1 MLHLRSAA
9 ALLACA
15 SALATSCT
23 QSSKGA
29 PPQDAP
35 PHGDAPPVIAAVTAS
50 ATVAHPGDH
59 VSLTVS
65 ASDPAAQ
72 PLAYAWSALPAG
84 CGTFSDAHGAA
95 TTLTLAAVGT
105 CSVTVAVTAG
115 GRSTVSGALAITV
128 LPAGGGGGVP
138 APMPRV
144 AHTYAFMY
152 AAGAVASTPVPA
164 LGRAV
169 VRWSR
174 AGDTAPWA
182 FSVNDGYDL
191 RLRDGAR
198 NVPADY
204 VIEASSDGGATW
216 PTTLVAV
223 TGNTYLTRAHVVD
236 LSGHDVVRM
245 RLTAPPR
252 NGGVTFYGTDLDV
265 HDARAG
271 TDDWWLVLGDSLTT
285 NVWHVHDSVKFGT
298 RIHARDPSRF
308 PVAHEGGVSG
318 ITIPAFLSTS
328 WTGSDG
334 RPIFARWMDDFPGRY
349 VVLAVGTNDCSAGT
363 PIDTMDQGFRQLVQ
377 LVVDAGKI
385 PVVPTLRWTYIN
397 ASTPARI
404 EAWNARLAQIC
415 ASFPTC
421 VPGPDTFT
429 RAAVQGFAGLQGDQ
443 THLNQAGITLTH
455 EDWDLWAM
463 AAVYA
468 AAP

>member
-1 MLHLRSAA
+1 MNKTAA
-9 ALLACA
+9 VVLLAG
-15 SALATSCT
+15 TSWLGVACGG
-23 QSSKGA
+23 GA
-29 PPQDAP
+29 GGGAGGGGEEP
-35 PHGDAPPVIAAVTAS
+35 PPVIQEVTAS
-50 ATVAHPGDH
+50 STAVQVGDH
-59 VSLTVS
+59 VSLAAS
-65 ASDPAAQ
+65 ATDPRSR
-72 PLAYAWSALPAG
+72 PLSYAWSAHPAG
-84 CGTFSDAHGAA
+84 CGSFSDATAA
-95 TTLTLAAVGT
+95 APVLTALWPGT
-105 CSVTVAVTAG
+105 CSITVTVSAG
-115 GRSTVSGALAITV
+115 GAFATSAALHIAISSR
-128 LPAGGGGGVP
+128 AAGGVP

-144 AHTYAFMY
+144 AHVYAFMY
-152 AAGAVASTPVPA
+152 ADGATATASVSG
-164 LGRAV
+164 LGLAV

-198 NVPADY
+198 NVPVDY
-204 VIEASSDGGATW
+204 VIEASADGGSTW
-216 PTTLVAV
+216 PATLATV

-236 LSGHDVVRM
+236 LTGYGAVRM
-245 RLTAPPR
+245 RLTSAPR
-252 NGGVTFYGTDLDV
+252 NGGVSFYGTDLDV

-271 TDDWWLVLGDSLTT
+271 TDDWWLALGDSLTT

-298 RIHARDPSRF
+298 RIHARDPGRF

-363 PIDTMDQGFRQLVQ
+363 PIDTMEQGFRQLVQ
-377 LVVDAGKI
+377 LVVDAGKV

-397 ASTPARI
+397 AATPARI
-404 EAWNARLAQIC
+404 EAWNARLAAIC

-429 RAAVQGFAGLQGDQ
+429 RAQAQGLAGLQGDQ

-463 AAVYA
+463 ATVYA
-468 AAP
+468 AP

>member
-1 MLHLRSAA
+1 MLRLGSTSV
-9 ALLACA
+9 LLACA
-15 SALATSCT
+15 SALAAACT
-23 QSSKGA
+23 DGSKGA
-29 PPQDAP
+29 PREAP
-35 PHGDAPPVIAAVTAS
+35 PTISQVAAS
-50 ATVAHPGDH
+50 ASVAHPGDQ
-59 VSLTVS
+59 VSLTVT
-65 ASDPAAQ
+65 ASDPQAQ
-72 PLAYAWSALPAG
+72 PLAYAWSAQPAG
-84 CGTFSDAHGAA
+84 CGTFSDAQAAA
-95 TTLTLAAVGT
+95 TSLTAVSVGT
-105 CSVTVAVTAG
+105 CSVTVTVTAG
-115 GRSTVSGALAITV
+115 GRSAVSAALAITV
-128 LPAGGGGGVP
+128 LPAGGGGPVP

-144 AHTYAFMY
+144 AHAYAFMSASGATAS
-152 AAGAVASTPVPA
+152 AAVSG
-164 LGRAV
+164 LGTAV

-198 NVPADY
+198 NVPVDY
-204 VIEASSDGGATW
+204 VLEASPDGGGTW
-216 PTTLVAV
+216 PATLVTV

-236 LSGHDVVRM
+236 LSGYDAVRM
-245 RLTAPPR
+245 RLTSSPR
-252 NGGVTFYGTDLDV
+252 NGGVTFYGTDFDV

-271 TDDWWLVLGDSLTT
+271 MDDWWLALGDSLTT

-298 RIHARDPSRF
+298 RVHARDASRF

-328 WTGSDG
+328 WPGSDG
-334 RPIFARWMDDFPGRY
+334 GPIFARWMQDFPGRY
-349 VVLAVGTNDCSAGT
+349 VILAVGTNDCSAGT
-363 PIDTMDQGFRQLVQ
+363 PIDTMEQGFRQLVQ

-397 ASTPARI
+397 AATPARI
-404 EAWNARLAQIC
+404 EAWNARLAAIC

-429 RAAVQGFAGLQGDQ
+429 RAEAQGLAGLQGDQ
-443 THLNQAGITLTH
+443 THLNAAGITLTH

-463 AAVYA
+463 ARVYA